1 MADEVFWLE
10 SEPAVEFPA
19 LAVGRGTEEERKVVI
34 GAVAIEG
41 GPRRQATACYV
52 QEESA
57 VGCSS

>member
-1 MADEVFWLE
+1 ME

-41 GPRRQATACYV
+41 GPRRQATGCYV